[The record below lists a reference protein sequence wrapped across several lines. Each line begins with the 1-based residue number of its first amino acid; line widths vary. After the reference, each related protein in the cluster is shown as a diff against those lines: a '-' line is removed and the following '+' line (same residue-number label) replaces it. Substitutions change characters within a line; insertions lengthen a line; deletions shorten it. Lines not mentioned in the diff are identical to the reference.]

1 MRTFDRRMTSRA
13 SLPLK
18 RVLTGTSHAPTLCT
32 ASAATTHS
40 LMLGAQIAT
49 RSPRS
54 HAACHQRAGRL
65 VDPLRELGE
74 RPSGLTLDER
84 LVVGEAP
91 RRVVDELGDRR
102 PRSIRH
108 GLDDNVRTWTCATR
122 RRPKQFRVT
131 LRAFLAEHLPSDWQG
146 IGALDREDAEA
157 FTLRWRRVLFE
168 NGLLGIAWPKEYGG
182 GGRTKVEQVVLAEE
196 FARARVPLGRVTD
209 TTSIKMLGNTLL
221 RWGTEEQKRR
231 FVPRILSGEDV
242 WVQGYSEPEAGS
254 DLAGLRLRADRD
266 GSEWVINGQKIWT
279 SRGAEGNWIFLL
291 ARTDPDAAKNRG
303 ISFLLCPLDIPGVE
317 VRPITTLT
325 GDAEFCEVFFTD
337 ARIPL
342 ENIVGEVNGGWAV
355 ATSLLGHERGEEAA
369 TNPILF
375 RAEFDRIVR
384 LARDHGRDRD
394 PVVRDRL
401 AWCYTKVETMRFLGY
416 RILTQYL
423 RDGVLGPE
431 ASISK
436 LYWSEYHQH
445 AVDLALAIMGADAL
459 VRRGRRPYKHFRTD
473 EPGAENSTNSWID
486 VFLLNARFRNRLRGD
501 VGGAAQHHRRDD
513 SRPPERTT
521 HLRRRA
527 NHGLRAHRDRRAR
540 RDGHVRSATGE
551 RARRAGVP
559 RDPSRRSGAWARA
572 PTPTSRSSPRP
583 ARACSAPVSTCRTRL
598 AARAVSSSTKTPSST
613 RSIPA
618 SFPASASSPSATA
631 RCPSSAPSTAP
642 RSARDLRSSR
652 RAT

>member
-1 MRTFDRRMTSRA
+1 VDLRYPPEAEHFRATLRTF
-13 SLPLK
+13 L
-18 RVLTGTSHAPTLCT
+18 
-32 ASAATTHS
+32 AT
-40 LMLGAQIAT
+40 
-49 RSPRS
+49 
-54 HAACHQRAGRL
+54 
-65 VDPLRELGE
+65 
-74 RPSGLTLDER
+74 
-84 LVVGEAP
+84 
-91 RRVVDELGDRR
+91 
-102 PRSIRH
+102 
-108 GLDDNVRTWTCATR
+108 
-122 RRPKQFRVT
+122 
-131 LRAFLAEHLPSDWQG
+131 HLPSDWQG

-157 FTLRWRRVLFE
+157 FTLKWRRVLFD
-168 NGLLGIAWPKEYGG
+168 NGLLGITWPKEYGG

-254 DLAGLRLRADRD
+254 DLAGLRLRADQD

-279 SRGAEGNWIFLL
+279 SRGTEGNWIFLL
-291 ARTDPDAAKNRG
+291 ARTDPDAGKNRG
-303 ISFLLCPLDIPGVE
+303 ISFLLCPLDVPGVE
-317 VRPITTLT
+317 VRPIKTLT
-325 GDAEFCEVFFTD
+325 GDAEFCEVFFTE

-375 RAEFDRIVR
+375 RAEFDRIVQ
-384 LARDHGRDRD
+384 LAREHGRNDD

-436 LYWSEYHQH
+436 LFWSEYHQH
-445 AVDLALAIMGADAL
+445 AVDLALAILGADAL

-486 VFLLNARFRNRLRGD
+486 VFLLNARSGTVYAGTSEVQRNIIGETIL
-501 VGGAAQHHRRDD
+501 
-513 SRPPERTT
+513 
-521 HLRRRA
+521 
-527 NHGLRAHRDRRAR
+527 GL
-540 RDGHVRSATGE
+540 
-551 RARRAGVP
+551 P
-559 RDPSRRSGAWARA
+559 RE
-572 PTPTSRSSPRP
+572 PR
-583 ARACSAPVSTCRTRL
+583 
-598 AARAVSSSTKTPSST
+598 
-613 RSIPA
+613 I
-618 SFPASASSPSATA
+618 
-631 RCPSSAPSTAP
+631 
-642 RSARDLRSSR
+642 
-652 RAT
+652 